1 MKSMY
6 KPLTVEF
13 VVRKSN
19 MDYWENINKERYFE
33 IVSVS
38 NLNDTSNMIEARI
51 DQLYLGF
58 IFGDIFFQGVRSGMD
73 SIIETQNSLK

>member
-19 MDYWENINKERYFE
+19 MDYWENINKERYFQ

-38 NLNDTSNMIEARI
+38 NLNETSNMMEARI
-51 DQLYLGF
+51 DQLYMGF
-58 IFGDIFFQGVRSGMD
+58 IFGDIFYQGVRSGMD

>member
-58 IFGDIFFQGVRSGMD
+58 IFGDIFFHGVRSGMD
-73 SIIETQNSLK
+73 SIIESQKSLK

>member
-6 KPLTVEF
+6 KPLIVEF

-38 NLNDTSNMIEARI
+38 NLNETSNMIEARI

-73 SIIETQNSLK
+73 SIIESQKSLN

>member
-19 MDYWENINKERYFE
+19 IDYWKNINKERYFE

-73 SIIETQNSLK
+73 SIIKTQNSLK